1 MERTSS
7 SRTRRRRAPKAAP
20 PPVSVEVP
28 VEAPAPVEP
37 LAPLEQVAPP
47 VIEPQ
52 LTLPVVD
59 PEPVFVTRVPPP
71 APERLRPS
79 TRHAIFFDVENTS
92 NPSHIERVVERLVID
107 HITQETEFF
116 AVGNWRVIGHETG
129 RVLARFGA
137 QLLHSAPSTGVR
149 DWSDLRIAVSAG
161 VWLAGARPG
170 DVLEIVSD
178 DRAFDAVG
186 DVAAAL
192 GITFH
197 RLTARTLAGAAPVEV
212 IRSAS
217 GGDRGRHRGRR
228 GRRGGRSAG
237 MEAEPRRLE
246 PVRQAPSP
254 PSAEPD
260 EAHTAPHDELVMVV
274 RELAER
280 SPNGAVLIDN
290 VARTLKARG
299 FSRPPG
305 SPRLVTRLRRIK
317 ELSVSPTGMIS
328 LMPGVASRV
337 EVAPPPEPVE
347 VEEEQVVEV
356 AAAEPAAPRRAR
368 RRSRRGGRRRRRS
381 SSSSGA

>member
-1 MERTSS
+1 MERTTT
-7 SRTRRRRAPKAAP
+7 SRARRRRRAPKATTPAA
-20 PPVSVEVP
+20 V
-28 VEAPAPVEP
+28 APAPSESV
-37 LAPLEQVAPP
+37 APLEPP
-47 VIEPQ
+47 LPALNETPPA
-52 LTLPVVD
+52 LPVVD
-59 PEPVFVTRVPPP
+59 PEPLFATRVPPP
-71 APERLRPS
+71 EPERLRPA

-92 NPSHIERVVERLVID
+92 NPTHIERVVGRLAID
-107 HITQETEFF
+107 HAGRSTEFY

-137 QLLHSAPSTGVR
+137 QLMHSAPSTGVR

-197 RLTARTLAGAAPVEV
+197 RLTARSLAGTAAPVESS
-212 IRSAS
+212 RPAA
-217 GGDRGRHRGRR
+217 GGDRGRRRGRR
-228 GRRGGRSAG
+228 GRRGGRPG
-237 MEAEPRRLE
+237 GGDAEPHRLE
-246 PVRQAPSP
+246 PVRSAPAPTLSE
-254 PSAEPD
+254 SD
-260 EAHTAPHDELVMVV
+260 EAHSAPHDELVLVV

-328 LMPGVASRV
+328 LVAGAMSRV
-337 EVAPPPEPVE
+337 EPRVDAPPAPEPV
-347 VEEEQVVEV
+347 VEEVVE
-356 AAAEPAAPRRAR
+356 AEEAAPAVAPKRGR

-381 SSSSGA
+381 SPASGNA

>member
-1 MERTSS
+1 MERTTASRT
-7 SRTRRRRAPKAAP
+7 RTRRRRAPKAAVP
-20 PPVSVEVP
+20 AEV
-28 VEAPAPVEP
+28 APAPSEL
-37 LAPLEQVAPP
+37 LAPPAPP
-47 VIEPQ
+47 VAEPEPP
-52 LTLPVVD
+52 LPVVV
-59 PEPVFVTRVPPP
+59 PEPVFATRIPPP
-71 APERLRPS
+71 APERLRPA

-92 NPSHIERVVERLVID
+92 NPTHIERVVERLAID
-107 HITQETEFF
+107 HGDRNTEFF

-129 RVLARFGA
+129 RVLARCGA

-197 RLTARTLAGAAPVEV
+197 RLTARTLAGAAPVETS
-212 IRSAS
+212 RPAS
-217 GGDRGRHRGRR
+217 GGDRSRRRGGR
-228 GRRGGRSAG
+228 GRRGGRPAG
-237 MEAEPRRLE
+237 TETEPRRLE
-246 PVRQAPSP
+246 PIRHAPAPVES
-254 PSAEPD
+254 D
-260 EAHTAPHDELVMVV
+260 EAHSAPHDEVVLLV

-290 VARTLKARG
+290 VARALKARG

-328 LMPGVASRV
+328 LVPGAVSRV
-337 EVAPPPEPVE
+337 EAPPPPPESV
-347 VEEEQVVEV
+347 VEEAVEAD
-356 AAAEPAAPRRAR
+356 AAPAAAAPRRGR
-368 RRSRRGGRRRRRS
+368 RRSRRGGRRRRRAS
-381 SSSSGA
+381 PAAGS

>member
-1 MERTSS
+1 
-7 SRTRRRRAPKAAP
+7 
-20 PPVSVEVP
+20 
-28 VEAPAPVEP
+28 
-37 LAPLEQVAPP
+37 
-47 VIEPQ
+47 
-52 LTLPVVD
+52 
-59 PEPVFVTRVPPP
+59 
-71 APERLRPS
+71 
-79 TRHAIFFDVENTS
+79 
-92 NPSHIERVVERLVID
+92 
-107 HITQETEFF
+107 
-116 AVGNWRVIGHETG
+116 
-129 RVLARFGA
+129 
-137 QLLHSAPSTGVR
+137 
-149 DWSDLRIAVSAG
+149 
-161 VWLAGARPG
+161 
-170 DVLEIVSD
+170 
-178 DRAFDAVG
+178 
-186 DVAAAL
+186 
-192 GITFH
+192 
-197 RLTARTLAGAAPVEV
+197 
-212 IRSAS
+212 
-217 GGDRGRHRGRR
+217 
-228 GRRGGRSAG
+228 

-356 AAAEPAAPRRAR
+356 AAAEPAAPKRAR

>member
-1 MERTSS
+1 MERTTT
-7 SRTRRRRAPKAAP
+7 RRARRRRAPKAA
-20 PPVSVEVP
+20 
-28 VEAPAPVEP
+28 APAE
-37 LAPLEQVAPP
+37 VAPATP
-47 VIEPQ
+47 EPIAPAVAEPEPA
-52 LTLPVVD
+52 LAVVA
-59 PEPVFVTRVPPP
+59 PEPVFATRVPPP
-71 APERLRPS
+71 APERLRPA

-92 NPSHIERVVERLVID
+92 NPTHIERVVERLAID
-107 HITQETEFF
+107 HGDRNTEFF

-192 GITFH
+192 GITFR
-197 RLTARTLAGAAPVEV
+197 RLTARTLAGAAPVETS
-212 IRSAS
+212 RAGS
-217 GGDRGRHRGRR
+217 GGDRGQRRGRR
-228 GRRGGRSAG
+228 GRRGGRPAG
-237 MEAEPRRLE
+237 AESEPRRLE
-246 PVRQAPSP
+246 AVRHAPAPTPV
-254 PSAEPD
+254 EP
-260 EAHTAPHDELVMVV
+260 EEGHTAPHDELVLLV

-317 ELSVSPTGMIS
+317 ELVVSPTGMIS
-328 LMPGVASRV
+328 LVPSATVRA
-337 EVAPPPEPVE
+337 ETPPPPEPAVEEAETVE
-347 VEEEQVVEV
+347 VE
-356 AAAEPAAPRRAR
+356 AAPAPAPRRGR
-368 RRSRRGGRRRRRS
+368 RRSRRGGRRRHRAS
-381 SSSSGA
+381 PAAGA

>member
-1 MERTSS
+1 MMRAMERTTTS
-7 SRTRRRRAPKAAP
+7 RRRRRRTAKTAVPVVEDGPASPPPIAP
-20 PPVSVEVP
+20 P
-28 VEAPAPVEP
+28 AVEP
-37 LAPLEQVAPP
+37 EPSLALV
-47 VIEPQ
+47 
-52 LTLPVVD
+52 T

-71 APERLRPS
+71 APERLRPA

-92 NPSHIERVVERLVID
+92 NPAHIERVVGRLAID
-107 HITQETEFF
+107 HIGRSTEFF

-129 RVLARFGA
+129 RVLARYGA

-197 RLTARTLAGAAPVEV
+197 RLSARTLTGAPPAEASRPAP
-212 IRSAS
+212 A
-217 GGDRGRHRGRR
+217 GDRGRRRGRG
-228 GRRGGRSAG
+228 GRRGGRPGGAES
-237 MEAEPRRLE
+237 EPRRTE
-246 PVRQAPSP
+246 AVRHAPAP
-254 PSAEPD
+254 ALAESD
-260 EAHTAPHDELVMVV
+260 EGHSAPHDELVLVV
-274 RELAER
+274 RELADR

-328 LMPGVASRV
+328 LVPDAVVRP
-337 EVAPPPEPVE
+337 ETPPPAPPVEALAE
-347 VEEEQVVEV
+347 VET
-356 AAAEPAAPRRAR
+356 APAEIPAPAPAAPSRGR
-368 RRSRRGGRRRRRS
+368 RRSRRGGRGRRRS
-381 SSSSGA
+381 SPAAGT

>member
-1 MERTSS
+1 
-7 SRTRRRRAPKAAP
+7 
-20 PPVSVEVP
+20 
-28 VEAPAPVEP
+28 
-37 LAPLEQVAPP
+37 
-47 VIEPQ
+47 
-52 LTLPVVD
+52 
-59 PEPVFVTRVPPP
+59 
-71 APERLRPS
+71 
-79 TRHAIFFDVENTS
+79 
-92 NPSHIERVVERLVID
+92 VVERLAID
-107 HITQETEFF
+107 HGDRNTEFF

-192 GITFH
+192 GITFR
-197 RLTARTLAGAAPVEV
+197 RLTARTLAGAAPVETS
-212 IRSAS
+212 RPAS
-217 GGDRGRHRGRR
+217 GGDRGRRRGRR
-228 GRRGGRSAG
+228 GRRGGRPVGAES
-237 MEAEPRRLE
+237 EPRRVEAVRHAPAPTSVE
-246 PVRQAPSP
+246 P
-254 PSAEPD
+254 E
-260 EAHTAPHDELVMVV
+260 EGHTAPHDELVLLV

-328 LMPGVASRV
+328 LVPGAMIHA
-337 EVAPPPEPVE
+337 EAPPEPAVEETETVE
-347 VEEEQVVEV
+347 VG
-356 AAAEPAAPRRAR
+356 AAPAPAPGRGR
-368 RRSRRGGRRRRRS
+368 RRSRRGGRRRRRAS
-381 SSSSGA
+381 PAAGA